1 MNITDIRTKA
11 EVGSN
16 EKNSL
21 VTRIAALEEEPV
33 LTLVNEAEPS
43 EAESSKLPDPLIQAL
58 VDKLPKPDTI
68 WLLEDRAKW
77 LRAAAIIFNLVYKP
91 GEANEAELKIEEKTS
106 ALKSAG

>member
-16 EKNSL
+16 EKGSL
-21 VTRIAALEEEPV
+21 VTRIAELQEEPV
-33 LTLVNEAEPS
+33 LTLVNEAG
-43 EAESSKLPDPLIQAL
+43 EAESSKLLDPLIQAL

-77 LRAAAIIFNLVYKP
+77 LRAAAIIFNLVYKV
-91 GEANEAELKIEEKTS
+91 GEAGEADIKIEKEPPV
-106 ALKSAG
+106 LKSAG